1 MMNKKMSV
9 VLRALA
15 LAGLATAASTS
26 HAALIS
32 LGEQQFQGTGLGTVN
47 TVLTIQNPGSSTT
60 ESGSVAFNGSTA
72 VTTGDTLALNN
83 TPTLGTLGVTS
94 ASDLRIVFNAQ
105 EPGNGT
111 NSITLNDLVLNIFG
125 PSGGNPLF
133 TSTSF
138 TAPITF
144 PTTQTGVGRS
154 GVVFALDAAD
164 AARAQASAAFGTNFA
179 ANRIGLSARASD
191 ATGGPE
197 TFYALSFGRGPV
209 NGGGGSAAVPEP
221 GTVALLGLGLL
232 GFVATRRRKA

>member
-32 LGEQQFQGTGLGTVN
+32 LGEQQFQGTGLGAVN
-47 TVLTIQNPGSSTT
+47 TVLTLTSPGNSTT

-111 NSITLNDLVLNIFG
+111 NS
-125 PSGGNPLF
+125 
-133 TSTSF
+133 
-138 TAPITF
+138 
-144 PTTQTGVGRS
+144 
-154 GVVFALDAAD
+154 
-164 AARAQASAAFGTNFA
+164 
-179 ANRIGLSARASD
+179 
-191 ATGGPE
+191 
-197 TFYALSFGRGPV
+197 
-209 NGGGGSAAVPEP
+209 
-221 GTVALLGLGLL
+221 
-232 GFVATRRRKA
+232 